1 MRNHLRF
8 APYDK
13 SFHFE
18 ITELLILMVENESN
32 LENKT
37 ILLTGAT
44 GYVGGLLLPDLQRK
58 YRVIKCM
65 TRHPESLD
73 ESLVGNATAV
83 YGDTSNLK
91 SLIKAMEGVDDAYYL
106 VHSMADSDDF
116 EELEAQS
123 ARNFGRAAA
132 KAGIKRIIF
141 LGALSQSENEETSKH
156 MSSRHKTGEILK
168 SSGVPTIEFRASV
181 IIGAG
186 SMPFEAVR
194 ALVERLP
201 VMVTPS
207 WVRGEL
213 QPISAGDLKNYLIK
227 ALEVE
232 PINRVIEIGG
242 ADVVRYQDLMKMYSD
257 VRGLR
262 RFMIP
267 VPVITPR
274 LSSHWLRL
282 VTPAHYKIG
291 RRIVESAVHRSVV
304 TSEAASILFSIKPLG
319 IRAAIEAA
327 IQDEESSFSFLDEK
341 GKARDYKSQV
351 GIRIVEKRTR
361 RVGKE
366 PDTAFRI
373 ACRIGGDYGW
383 FWQSWLWTLR
393 GWIDRVVGGVG
404 IRKGRSENLNVG
416 ETLDFWRVARISE
429 NRLTLSAEIRLPGDA
444 VFDIHIYE
452 APTKE
457 SILEHTVS
465 FNPKGWGG
473 YLYWFALYPLHTL
486 VFRKMLDNMAAEI
499 DR

>member
-1 MRNHLRF
+1 
-8 APYDK
+8 
-13 SFHFE
+13 
-18 ITELLILMVENESN
+18 
-32 LENKT
+32 
-37 ILLTGAT
+37 
-44 GYVGGLLLPDLQRK
+44 
-58 YRVIKCM
+58 M
-65 TRHPESLD
+65 TRHPGSLD
-73 ESLVGNATAV
+73 ENLVGNATAV
-83 YGDTSNLK
+83 YGDTSNLE

-123 ARNFGRAAA
+123 ARNFGAAAA

-141 LGALSQSENEETSKH
+141 LGALSQSDNEESSKH

-168 SSGVPTIEFRASV
+168 NSGVPTIEFRASV

-201 VMVTPS
+201 VMVTPR

-213 QPISAGDLKNYLIK
+213 QPISARDLKNYLIT
-227 ALEVE
+227 ALEID
-232 PINRVIEIGG
+232 PISRVIEIGG

-257 VRGLR
+257 VRGLK

-304 TSEAASILFSIKPLG
+304 SRDTASKLFDFNPLG
-319 IRAAIEAA
+319 TKAAIEQAL
-327 IQDEESSFSFLDEK
+327 QDEESSFSFLDEK
-341 GKARDYKSQV
+341 GKATDYKTQV
-351 GIRIVEKRTR
+351 GTRFVEKRTR
-361 RVGKE
+361 HVAKD
-366 PDTAFRI
+366 PDAAFHI
-373 ACRIGGDYGW
+373 ASRIGGEHGW

-393 GWIDRVVGGVG
+393 GWMDLAAGGVG
-404 IRKGRSENLNVG
+404 PRQGRPETLRVG
-416 ETLDFWRVARISE
+416 DSLDFWRVERISD
-429 NRLTLSAEIRLPGDA
+429 NRLTLSADMRLPGDA
-444 VFDIHIYE
+444 IFDIHVYKL
-452 APTKE
+452 AANE
-457 SILEHTVS
+457 SVLEHTVA
-465 FNPKGWGG
+465 FNPKGWAG
-473 YLYWFALYPLHTL
+473 YLYWFALYPIHSLI
-486 VFRKMLDNMAAEI
+486 FRKMLDNMGKDI

>member
-1 MRNHLRF
+1 
-8 APYDK
+8 
-13 SFHFE
+13 
-18 ITELLILMVENESN
+18 MVKNESN
-32 LENKT
+32 LKNKT

-58 YRVIKCM
+58 YRNIKCM

-73 ESLVGNATAV
+73 ENLVGNASAV
-83 YGDTSNLK
+83 YGDTSNLE

-123 ARNFGRAAA
+123 ARNFGAAAA

-141 LGALSQSENEETSKH
+141 LGALSQSENEESSKH
-156 MSSRHKTGEILK
+156 MSSRHKTGEILR

-201 VMVTPS
+201 VMVTPK

-213 QPISAGDLKNYLIK
+213 QPIAARDLKDFLVR
-227 ALEVE
+227 ALELE
-232 PINRVIEIGG
+232 PVSRVIEIGG
-242 ADVVRYQDLMKMYSD
+242 SDVVRYQDLMKMYSD
-257 VRGLR
+257 VRGLK

-304 TSEAASILFSIKPLG
+304 SSDTASTLFSIKPLG
-319 IRAAIEAA
+319 TRAAIETA

-341 GKARDYKSQV
+341 GKGHDYKNQV

-361 RVGKE
+361 RLGKE
-366 PDTAFRI
+366 PDAAFQI
-373 ACRIGGDYGW
+373 ASKIGGDYGW

-393 GWIDRVVGGVG
+393 GWVDRCVGGVG
-404 IRKGRSENLNVG
+404 IRKGRSEHLRVG
-416 ETLDFWRVARISE
+416 ETLDFWRVERISE
-429 NRLTLSAEIRLPGDA
+429 NRMTLSAEMRLPGDA

-452 APTKE
+452 SPAKE

-473 YLYWFALYPLHTL
+473 YIYWFALYPLHAL
-486 VFRKMLDNMAAEI
+486 VFRKMLNNMTAEI
-499 DR
+499 NR

>member
-1 MRNHLRF
+1 
-8 APYDK
+8 
-13 SFHFE
+13 
-18 ITELLILMVENESN
+18 MVKNEST
-32 LENKT
+32 LKNKI

-58 YRVIKCM
+58 YRHIKCM

-73 ESLVGNATAV
+73 ENLVGNASAV
-83 YGDTSNLK
+83 YGDTSNLE

-123 ARNFGRAAA
+123 ARNFGEAAA
-132 KAGIKRIIF
+132 KAQIKRIIF
-141 LGALSQSENEETSKH
+141 LGALSQSENEESSKH
-156 MSSRHKTGEILK
+156 MSSRHKTGEILR

-201 VMVTPS
+201 VMITPK

-213 QPISAGDLKNYLIK
+213 QPIAARDLKDFLVR
-227 ALEVE
+227 ALELE
-232 PINRVIEIGG
+232 PVSRVIEIGG
-242 ADVVRYQDLMKMYSD
+242 SDVVRYQDLMKTYSN
-257 VRGLR
+257 VRGLK

-304 TSEAASILFSIKPLG
+304 ASETASKLFDIKPLG
-319 IRAAIEAA
+319 TRAATEAA
-327 IQDEESSFSFLDEK
+327 IRDEEYAFSFLDQE
-341 GKARDYKSQV
+341 GKAKDYKAQV
-351 GIRIVEKRTR
+351 GTRFVEKRTR
-361 RVGKE
+361 RIRKE
-366 PDTAFRI
+366 PITAFKI
-373 ACRIGGDYGW
+373 ASRVGGDSGW

-404 IRKGRSENLNVG
+404 TRKGRSKHLKVG
-416 ETLDFWRVARISE
+416 ETLDFWRVERISD
-429 NRLTLSAEIRLPGDA
+429 NRLTLSADMRLPGDA
-444 VFDIHIYE
+444 VFDVHVYE
-452 APTKE
+452 TPSKE
-457 SILEHTVS
+457 FILEHTVA

-473 YLYWFALYPLHTL
+473 YIYWFALYPLHAL
-486 VFRKMLDNMAAEI
+486 VFRKMLDRMATEI
-499 DR
+499 DRG

>member
-1 MRNHLRF
+1 
-8 APYDK
+8 
-13 SFHFE
+13 
-18 ITELLILMVENESN
+18 MVENKSN
-32 LENKT
+32 LENRT

-44 GYVGGLLLPDLQRK
+44 GYVGGLLLPDLQRN
-58 YRVIKCM
+58 YRHIKCM
-65 TRHPESLD
+65 ARHPESLD
-73 ESLVGNATAV
+73 ENLAGNAAAV
-83 YGDTSNLK
+83 YGDTSNLE

-123 ARNFGRAAA
+123 ARNFGIAAA

-141 LGALSQSENEETSKH
+141 LGALSQSKNEESSKH
-156 MSSRHKTGEILK
+156 MSSRHMTGEILK

-181 IIGAG
+181 IIGTG

-227 ALEVE
+227 ALDIE
-232 PINRVIEIGG
+232 PINTVIEIGG

-304 TSEAASILFSIKPLG
+304 SSDTASKLFNIKPLG
-319 IRAAIEAA
+319 TRAAIEEA

-341 GKARDYKSQV
+341 GKAKDYKSQV

-361 RVGKE
+361 HVGKE
-366 PDTAFRI
+366 PDTAFQI
-373 ACRIGGDYGW
+373 ASRIGGNYGW

-393 GWIDRVVGGVG
+393 GWIDRIAGGVG
-404 IRKGRSENLNVG
+404 IRKGRSEHLNVG
-416 ETLDFWRVARISE
+416 ETLDFWRVARISK
-429 NRLTLSAEIRLPGDA
+429 NRLTLSAEMRLPGDA
-444 VFDIHIYE
+444 VFDIHVYE
-452 APTKE
+452 GSPKE

-473 YLYWFALYPLHTL
+473 YLYWIALYPLHAL
-486 VFRKMLDNMAAEI
+486 VFRKMLNNMAAEI
-499 DR
+499 DK